1 MHDLLIVE
9 KFGHRPK
16 RVFKVRV
23 PCLADIGRYR
33 SVQHIEGFRKREMQR
48 AFNLENSKLTY
59 TDSLP
64 WYSIDTIDDGLS
76 ITQKAFEASYD
87 RPLPVPAEGQMLVYK
102 WLCEV
107 VPIEG
112 GMPAFFEAIGYDY
125 KAKKY
130 LPESVVVKHAQESK
144 DGIHS

>member
-9 KFGHRPK
+9 NFGHKPK

-23 PCLADIGRYR
+23 PDLADIGCYR
-33 SVQHIEGFRKREMQR
+33 SVQHIEGFRKREIQR
-48 AFNLENSKLTY
+48 ALSPSKSNETY
-59 TDSLP
+59 SAKLP
-64 WYSIDTIDDGLS
+64 WYSIDPADNQRLMVQG
-76 ITQKAFEASYD
+76 AFERSY
-87 RPLPVPAEGQMLVYK
+87 PHALPVPAEGQMLVYK

-107 VPIEG
+107 IPLE

-130 LPESVVVKHAQESK
+130 LPESVVVQHAQETQH
-144 DGIHS
+144 GIHS